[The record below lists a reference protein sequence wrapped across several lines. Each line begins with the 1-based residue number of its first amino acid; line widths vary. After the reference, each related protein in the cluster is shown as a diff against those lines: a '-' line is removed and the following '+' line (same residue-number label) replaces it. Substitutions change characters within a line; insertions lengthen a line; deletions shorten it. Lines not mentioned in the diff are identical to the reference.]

1 MRAGGIVCIEHGG
14 SMSYSVDQQKWLDMR
29 EYERQGKSHLC
40 QAFKNCAVTM
50 AGELVI
56 GLTKST
62 KFWHYSARYLE
73 RDGKRLTGQVLQWDM
88 EGKSTTGHSDL
99 NMETIHKGVRVI

>member
-1 MRAGGIVCIEHGG
+1 
-14 SMSYSVDQQKWLDMR
+14 
-29 EYERQGKSHLC
+29 
-40 QAFKNCAVTM
+40 M

-56 GLTKST
+56 GLTKNT

-73 RDGKRLTGQVLQWDM
+73 RDGEQRLTGQVLQWDM

-99 NMETIHKGVRVI
+99 NMETIHKGVRTI

>member
-14 SMSYSVDQQKWLDMR
+14 SLSYSVDQQKWLDMR

-56 GLTKST
+56 GLTKNT

-73 RDGKRLTGQVLQWDM
+73 RDGKRLTGKVVEWEM
-88 EGKSTTGHSDL
+88 EGRSTSGHSDL
-99 NMETIHKGVRVI
+99 NMETIHNGVRTI

>member
-1 MRAGGIVCIEHGG
+1 MSHTIE
-14 SMSYSVDQQKWLDMR
+14 QQKWLDMR

-73 RDGKRLTGQVLQWDM
+73 RDGKRLTGQVFRHYNNRQHKDKKQHDKNWD
-88 EGKSTTGHSDL
+88 
-99 NMETIHKGVRVI
+99 

>member
-1 MRAGGIVCIEHGG
+1 
-14 SMSYSVDQQKWLDMR
+14 MR

-62 KFWHYSARYLE
+62 KFWRYSARYLE

-88 EGKSTTGHSDL
+88 EGKSTIGHSDL
-99 NMETIHKGVRVI
+99 NMATIHKGIRVI